1 MEQSYIMM
9 QPHEKMTVSISLDT
23 ICPEKVNEHLELL
36 VNDGGSQYL
45 NVLAEIQR
53 PHVAL
58 NRSCMNLGRI
68 YAGVCEYVN
77 PQSKHQKSSITL
89 TNYGNLP
96 ASFRWVN
103 KRDPERIIA
112 NVEPASGVI

>member
-1 MEQSYIMM
+1 
-9 QPHEKMTVSISLDT
+9 
-23 ICPEKVNEHLELL
+23 
-36 VNDGGSQYL
+36 
-45 NVLAEIQR
+45 
-53 PHVAL
+53 
-58 NRSCMNLGRI
+58 MNLGRI

-112 NVEPASGVI
+112 NVEPSSGVI